1 MAFSFSKKDK
11 AMNGDKSWLE
21 LEGRVCVVSG
31 AASGIGASL
40 AQRLATVGARVVL
53 LDRDAGG
60 LERKN
65 SELQAQGAQTL
76 ALHCD
81 ISQAASVQAAA
92 DAVRAQWGGTY
103 ALVNN
108 AGLLRPGGLADVSLD
123 DWNAV
128 LAVNLTGYLLCAR
141 AFGADM
147 RRAGE
152 GSIVN
157 VASISGLFPQSA
169 SGAYSASK
177 AGVLQMS
184 RQFALEWGPLGVRSN
199 AICPGMIRTAL
210 SARFYEEPGFEAKR
224 AAVTASRRIG
234 EPQDIADVAIFLASP
249 RSGYMNG
256 AELLVDGGMSCML
269 MDMVPRPG
277 YNQTA

>member
-81 ISQAASVQAAA
+81 ISQADSVQAAA
-92 DAVRAQWGGTY
+92 DAVRA
-103 ALVNN
+103 
-108 AGLLRPGGLADVSLD
+108 
-123 DWNAV
+123 
-128 LAVNLTGYLLCAR
+128 
-141 AFGADM
+141 
-147 RRAGE
+147 
-152 GSIVN
+152 
-157 VASISGLFPQSA
+157 
-169 SGAYSASK
+169 
-177 AGVLQMS
+177 
-184 RQFALEWGPLGVRSN
+184 
-199 AICPGMIRTAL
+199 
-210 SARFYEEPGFEAKR
+210 
-224 AAVTASRRIG
+224 
-234 EPQDIADVAIFLASP
+234 
-249 RSGYMNG
+249 
-256 AELLVDGGMSCML
+256 
-269 MDMVPRPG
+269 
-277 YNQTA
+277 